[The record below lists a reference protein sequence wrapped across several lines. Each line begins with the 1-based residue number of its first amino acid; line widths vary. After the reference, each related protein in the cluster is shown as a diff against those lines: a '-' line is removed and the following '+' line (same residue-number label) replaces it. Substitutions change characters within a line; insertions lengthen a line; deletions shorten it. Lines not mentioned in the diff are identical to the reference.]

1 MPLIVDH
8 DERRALIA
16 DIVKDMIAE
25 TGMDSVT
32 VRAVARKAG
41 YSSTILSHYFR
52 DKQHL
57 LISAFASVLG
67 EAPMRVAVVMDN
79 GGSLL
84 DCLSELLPINRPN
97 LRDWQAWFGF
107 WGKVTHDPA
116 LAEERL
122 VGIEETRK
130 TLHMILEYAIAR
142 KEVPADLNVAFHA
155 NNIQI
160 YLNGLAAMVITQ
172 PDDWPT
178 AAQQTAL
185 KSQILL
191 MKALPG
197 GPTAD

>member
-8 DERRALIA
+8 DERRAIIA
-16 DIVKDMIAE
+16 DIVKEMIAE

-67 EAPMRVAVVMDN
+67 EAPKRVEAVMEAR
-79 GGSLL
+79 GTMLE
-84 DCLSELLPINRPN
+84 CLCALLPTTESN

-107 WGKVTHDPA
+107 WGKATHDPA

-122 VGIEETRK
+122 IGIEETRK
-130 TLHMILEYAIAR
+130 MLHVILEYGIKRDEA
-142 KEVPADLNVAFHA
+142 PANLDIPYYA
-155 NNIQI
+155 NHVQI
-160 YLNGLAAMVITQ
+160 YLNGLAAMVITK
-172 PDDWPT
+172 PEDWPMKD
-178 AAQQTAL
+178 QQAAL
-185 KSQILL
+185 KSQVML
-191 MKALPG
+191 MSAYPE
-197 GPTAD
+197 GPED